1 MDGVIDLSSFSEVQ
15 REAVVHYKGPCQVI
29 AGAGS
34 GKTRV
39 LTYRIAYALSQGVQA
54 PQVMA
59 LTFTNKA
66 AAEMKER
73 IAKIVGQKTASRLWM
88 GTFHSLF
95 SKILRYESD
104 ALGYPSTFTIYDTA
118 DSKSLLKSIIKELQL
133 DENVYKI
140 SDVQSRISLAKNNLL
155 TAEAYNASAQIAAAD
170 ASVRKPQIGRI
181 FMHYAARC
189 KAAGAMD
196 FDDLLLN
203 TNILFRDFPAILDKY
218 RQKFQYLLVDEYQ
231 DTNHAQYL
239 IVKKLAQDHHNLC
252 VVGDDA
258 QSIYSFRGARIEN
271 IQNFL
276 RDYPQAKIFKLEENY
291 RSTQTI
297 VDAAGSLIEKNANQ
311 LQKKCFSN
319 KEAGD
324 KIKLINP
331 HTDQE
336 EGYRI
341 ASEIT
346 AYQYDQK
353 CQYSDMAILYR
364 TNSQSRIFEDA
375 LRRKNIPYRIFGGTA
390 FYQRAE
396 IKNVLAYVRLI
407 INPKDDEAFKRIVNY
422 PARGIGDTTMGKLNS
437 VSIQKG
443 ICLWDALFSVSP
455 QEMGLREASFKKLV
469 DFVGM
474 VQSMGEKVDEES
486 AFAFLQA
493 IVERSGILADLQAHA
508 RDLEARSQMEN
519 VQELLNSVQEFCD
532 EKLEET
538 GETPRIKEF
547 MENVSLL
554 TDADLEDKDDRNRV
568 ALMTVHQAKGL
579 EFDFVCIPGLEEN
592 LFPSQMTS
600 SSREGEEEERRL
612 LYVALTRA
620 RKKVVLSHANSRF
633 KWGNMESARP
643 SRFIREIDH
652 RYLNDESLDKIAA
665 RDVFTDQ
672 EHYEQFQSRSGGI
685 QPARPALRK
694 PTPPPLPKRTTP
706 FTPTPAAEI
715 SVGDTVDHERFGKGV
730 VLEKHGAGP
739 DLKMVIRFELAG
751 QKTLMMQFAKVM
763 KLD

>member
-1 MDGVIDLSSFSEVQ
+1 MDGVIELSSFSDVQ
-15 REAVVHYKGPCQVI
+15 REAVVNFEGPCQVI

-73 IAKIVGQKTASRLWM
+73 IAKIVGDKTAARLWM

-95 SKILRYESD
+95 SRILRYEAES
-104 ALGYPSTFTIYDTA
+104 LGYPPTFTIYDTA
-118 DSKSLLKSIIKELQL
+118 DSKSLLKSVIKELQL
-133 DENVYKI
+133 DDNVYKVG
-140 SDVQSRISLAKNNLL
+140 DVQSRISLAKNNLL

-170 ASVRKPQIGRI
+170 ASNRKPQMGRI
-181 FMHYAARC
+181 FMLYAARC

-218 RQKFQYLLVDEYQ
+218 RQRFKYLLVDEYQ

-276 RDYPQAKIFKLEENY
+276 RDYPNAKIFKLEENY
-291 RSTQTI
+291 RSTRTI
-297 VDAAGSLIEKNANQ
+297 VEAAGSLIEKNSTQ

-319 KEAGD
+319 KEEGEQL
-324 KIKLINP
+324 KLINP

-346 AYQYDQK
+346 AYQYDTK

-375 LRRKNIPYRIFGGTA
+375 LRRRNIPYRIFGGTA

-407 INPKDDEAFKRIVNY
+407 INPKDDEAFKRVVNY
-422 PARGIGDTTMGKLNS
+422 PARGIGDTTMGKLTS

-443 ICLWDALFSVSP
+443 ICLWDALFAVSP

-469 DFVGM
+469 DFVRM
-474 VQSMGEKVDEES
+474 VQSMGERVDEES
-486 AFAFLQA
+486 AVIFLHTV
-493 IVERSGILADLQAHA
+493 VERSGIMADLQSNPK
-508 RDLEARSQMEN
+508 DLESKAQLEN
-519 VQELLNSVQEFCD
+519 ILELLNSVQEFCD
-532 EKLEET
+532 DKLEEN
-538 GETPRIKEF
+538 GELPGIKEF
-547 MENVSLL
+547 MENVALL

-592 LFPSQMTS
+592 LFPSLMTS
-600 SSREGEEEERRL
+600 ATRDGEEEERRL
-612 LYVALTRA
+612 LYVAITRA
-620 RKKVVLSHANSRF
+620 KKKVVLSHVNSRF
-633 KWGNMESARP
+633 KWGNQESAKP
-643 SRFIREIDH
+643 SRFIREIDE
-652 RYLNDESLDKIAA
+652 RYMNMESAGRTA
-665 RDVFTDQ
+665 MREVFTDDQ
-672 EHYEQFQSRSGGI
+672 AFERSGLRTGGI
-685 QPARPALRK
+685 QPARPAIRR
-694 PTPPPLPKRTTP
+694 PTPPPIPKRDVP
-706 FTPTPAAEI
+706 FVPTPATEI
-715 SVGDTVDHERFGKGV
+715 AVGDAVDHERFGKGV
-730 VLEKHGAGP
+730 VLEIQNAGP

-763 KLD
+763 KLS

>member
-1 MDGVIDLSSFSEVQ
+1 MDGVLDLSAFSPVQ
-15 REAVVHYKGPCQVI
+15 KEAVIHYEGPCQVI

-54 PQVMA
+54 HQIMA

-73 IAKIVGQKTASRLWM
+73 IAHLVGQKVAAQLWM

-95 SKILRYESD
+95 SKILRYESA
-104 ALGYPSTFTIYDTA
+104 ALGYPSTFTIYDSA

-133 DENVYKI
+133 DDNVYKVG
-140 SDVQSRISLAKNNLL
+140 DVQSRISLAKNNLL
-155 TAEAYNASAQIAAAD
+155 TAEAYNANTQIAAAD
-170 ASVRKPQIGRI
+170 AAVRKPQIGRI
-181 FMHYAARC
+181 FLHYAARC

-203 TNILFRDFPAILDKY
+203 TNILFRDYPDLLEKY
-218 RQKFQYLLVDEYQ
+218 RQRFSYLLVDEYQ

-239 IVKKLAQDHHNLC
+239 IVKKLAQQHQNLC

-276 RDYPQAKIFKLEENY
+276 RDYPQARVFKLEENY
-291 RSTQTI
+291 RSTRTI
-297 VDAAGSLIEKNANQ
+297 VDAAGSLIEKNASQ

-319 KEAGD
+319 REKGGP
-324 KIKLINP
+324 IQLINP

-346 AYQYDQK
+346 SYQYDTH
-353 CQYSDMAILYR
+353 CAYSEMAILYR

-375 LRRKNIPYRIFGGTA
+375 LRRRNIPYRIFGGTA

-396 IKNVLAYVRLI
+396 IKDVLGYVRLI
-407 INPKDDEAFKRIVNY
+407 INPKDDEAFRRIVNY
-422 PARGIGDTTMGKLNS
+422 PARGIGETTLGKLMA
-437 VSIQKG
+437 VARQKG
-443 ICLWDALFSVSP
+443 ISLWETLFAVSAS
-455 QEMGLREASFKKLV
+455 EMELREASYKKLV
-469 DFVGM
+469 DFVRM
-474 VQSMGEKVDEES
+474 IQSMGETVDAES
-486 AFAFLQA
+486 AAVFLQA
-493 IVERSGILADLQAHA
+493 VVERSGILTDLHADS
-508 RDLEARSQMEN
+508 RSIEKKTQLEN
-519 VQELLNSVQEFCD
+519 VQELLNSVQAFC
-532 EKLEET
+532 EETLEET
-538 GETPRIKEF
+538 GSLPGIKQF
-547 MENVSLL
+547 MENVALL
-554 TDADLEDKDDRNRV
+554 TDADLVDKDDRNRV

-579 EFDFVCIPGLEEN
+579 EFEFVCIPGLEEN
-592 LFPSQMTS
+592 LFPSQMTAS
-600 SSREGEEEERRL
+600 SPDGEEEERRL

-620 RKKVVLSHANSRF
+620 KKKVVLSYVNSRF
-633 KWGNMESARP
+633 KWGNQESAKP
-643 SRFIREIDH
+643 SRFIREIDEI
-652 RYLNDESLDKIAA
+652 YLNEETNGKTAQRDIFTNEAA
-665 RDVFTDQ
+665 
-672 EHYEQFQSRSGGI
+672 YERSGLRSGGI
-685 QPARPALRK
+685 QPARPVVRK
-694 PTPPPLPKRTTP
+694 PTPPPVIRRNTP
-706 FTPTPAAEI
+706 FVPTPATEI
-715 SVGDTVDHERFGKGV
+715 SVGDGVDHERFGKGV
-730 VLEKHGAGP
+730 VMEIQGAGP

-763 KLD
+763 KLE